1 MTTNDKSHHSTVEDA
16 HERAQDDVRTGKQA
30 DVEAAGY
37 AQMEAERKEPSH
49 VQAQARDV
57 GEAKAN
63 ADEQTGDAEDTEE
76 ADLQPQNQGWQGLA
90 ADGHRE
96 QANRQLHQQ
105 QLHSQEA
112 GHDTPS
118 DSQKQATE
126 EGYNYPVT
134 EQRMDAFASAA
145 TADSPEARKNEAGM
159 TDNISVHGAYSDNP
173 DEVDQIS
180 GPPMESVSKEK
191 VEKK

>member
-1 MTTNDKSHHSTVEDA
+1 MNTNDKSGHSTVEDA

-37 AQMEAERKEPSH
+37 AQMEAERKDTSH
-49 VQAQARDV
+49 VQAQARKA
-57 GEAKAN
+57 GESKAN
-63 ADEQTGDAEDTEE
+63 AEERAEAKEE
-76 ADLQPQNQGWQGLA
+76 ANQQPQNQGWQGLA

-96 QANRQLHQQ
+96 EANRQLHQQ

-112 GHDTPS
+112 GHDTPT
-118 DSQKQATE
+118 DSQKKATE
-126 EGYNYPVT
+126 EGYDYPVT
-134 EQRMDAFASAA
+134 EQRMDAMASAA
-145 TADSPEARKNEAGM
+145 TPDSPEARKNEAGP

-180 GPPMESVSKEK
+180 GPPMESVSKDK
-191 VEKK
+191 AEKK